1 MTKKKPKESS
11 RTTLTPKMEKFCLNF
26 VKLGNAT
33 EAAIKAGYKNTPAV
47 HSVATEN
54 LQKPAIQAR
63 IAELRKRAEDA
74 TIMNVLERKQLLSKI
89 GRTNLT
95 NFMEMGQDGSWV
107 NIGPETPDAEAIS
120 EIHSRTVYDDNG
132 AHSTVHTSVKLH
144 DKLKAIDL
152 LNKMD
157 GIYKNEDTGNTINN
171 YNVNVD
177 KVLIDARGK
186 LESIINRIASRAGEG
201 EATKQP
207 ERQGSGSTPL

>member
-1 MTKKKPKESS
+1 
-11 RTTLTPKMEKFCLNF
+11 MERFCLEYYRT
-26 VKLGNAT
+26 GNAYKS
-33 EAAIKAGYKNTPAV
+33 ASAAGYKGSGRKAS
-47 HSVATEN
+47 SVATRV
-54 LQKPAIQAR
+54 LKYPQVVKR
-63 IAELRKRAEDA
+63 LAELRKTEEDA
-74 TIMNVLERKQLLSKI
+74 AIADVIERKKI
-89 GRTNLT
+89 LTEVVRGRVSQFTN
-95 NFMEMGQDGSWV
+95 GKRISV
-107 NIGPETPDAEAIS
+107 NVDDLNSAAVAEVTTSELKLGRGEDAPTA
-120 EIHSRTVYDDNG
+120 EIT
-132 AHSTVHTSVKLH
+132 
-144 DKLKAIDL
+144 KLKLRDPIAAIAE